1 MKTIRALILIVIL
14 LLIVCLSGLV
24 ALAFLPPIP
33 TVTDKPDIPVNTPSV
48 EDVIL
53 PLTEDAGEEY
63 INKLYFVGDSTTL
76 HFWKGGI
83 DRSHILVPDS
93 DTLQL
98 TSNINNEIMKNTGLT
113 ISKSLKELDAEFVI
127 ITLGVNGA
135 DRFTELKYKT
145 YYKKLISDIK
155 AESPDTVIIIQS
167 VFPITKWKND
177 EDIGITNVG
186 IDRLNEWCKEIAFD
200 EELHYLDTQSVL
212 KDENGAQIE
221 EYNNGDGIHMNNK
234 AYEAILQ
241 YIRTHAVLE
250 KE

>member
-1 MKTIRALILIVIL
+1 MKTIKSLAFIAIF
-14 LLIVCLSGLV
+14 LLIICVGGAV
-24 ALAFLPPIP
+24 TLAFIPAAP
-33 TVTDKPDIPVNTPSV
+33 TVTQKPDLPVNGPSI

-53 PLTEDAGEEY
+53 PMTEDAGQEY
-63 INKLYFVGDSTTL
+63 IDRIYFVGDSTTL
-76 HFWKGGI
+76 HFWKGGV

-113 ISKSLKELDAEFVI
+113 ISKSLKDLEAEIVI
-127 ITLGVNGA
+127 LTLGVNGA

-145 YYKKLISDIK
+145 YYKKLINDIK
-155 AESPDTVIIIQS
+155 TESPDTVIIIQS

-177 EDIGITNVG
+177 ENIGITNAG

-200 EELHYLDTQSVL
+200 EELYYLDTQSVL
-212 KDENGAQIE
+212 KDKNGAQIE
-221 EYNNGDGIHMNNK
+221 EYNNGDGIHMNNE